1 MKKKII
7 FWAALS
13 VLALGAVFG
22 GTMAAY
28 QAETNTEKT
37 ISTSSVDIR
46 LNIEGTAVDDQGN
59 VLYNSSD
66 LKDGVVTGR
75 VSATNAGN
83 KAVYLRIQITKA
95 WYRGEEKIFEAGG
108 RDVDSRTIEAHL
120 INPEDWLVPEDFE
133 DQNHENIYIYYKKV
147 LNAGETTSEVM
158 DSFSLLKNADGNTNQ
173 YAGLSARMRFDANS
187 IQTVAAKDA
196 MLAEWG
202 VIAAFDADGRIVSI
216 VNQ

>member
-7 FWAALS
+7 FLAALS
-13 VLALGAVFG
+13 ILALGTVFG

-46 LNIEGTAVDDQGN
+46 LNLEGADVDDQGN
-59 VLYNSSD
+59 VLYD
-66 LKDGVVTGR
+66 GRELKDGVVSER
-75 VSATNAGN
+75 VSATNAGS

-95 WYRGEEKIFEAGG
+95 WYSGNEKIFEVSG
-108 RDVDSRTIEAHL
+108 RDVDSSTIEVHL
-120 INPEDWLVPEDFE
+120 INPEDWIVPEDFE
-133 DQNHENIYIYYKKV
+133 DRNHENIYIYYKKV
-147 LNAGETTSEVM
+147 LKAGETTSALM

-187 IQTVAAKDA
+187 IQTMAAKDA

-202 VIAAFDADGRIVSI
+202 VIAEFDADGSI
-216 VNQ
+216 LSIGNQ